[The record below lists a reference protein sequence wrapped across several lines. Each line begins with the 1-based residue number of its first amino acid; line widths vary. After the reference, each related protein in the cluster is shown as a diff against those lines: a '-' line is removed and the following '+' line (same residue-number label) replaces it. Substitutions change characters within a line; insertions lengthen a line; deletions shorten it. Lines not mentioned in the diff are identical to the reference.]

1 MFKKFD
7 LLDTDF
13 KFTYNN
19 ESFKTNFGGI
29 VSICLFF
36 SLLILIWYFGQ
47 DIYLREHP
55 EFIKKSEDSLYFPF
69 VNISDRELFF
79 GFKIDNFFSRPID
92 DPKYFEL
99 LFRYTWYKND
109 NETGENILVY
119 EDYYKTKKCQPSDI
133 ISMVEYNSLRLHM
146 YNCANYTDLNVGG
159 EWQGSEYLG
168 IMTYYVK
175 RCDSETEKE
184 FNITCATDEE
194 LVEENGSFIYINTYT
209 QQNVVNPKNFKNPI
223 MNILVYNYD
232 TLNLH
237 GQSYQRLF
245 YSYSNMTTDTGAI
258 FEDSETKYLLEYD
271 RTVFGIS
278 TIDPENGVIYEVSI
292 QTSRHMNQYS
302 RTYIKLQ
309 GVAAIIGGFMKLA
322 LEMVGIVFSLYGKNA
337 YKVFL
342 YSNLLKLE
350 IDEDVD
356 KDKEKSYLDNKIE
369 LSKIDLKQ
377 SNSPDSLNIE
387 DSTRQLQQSIYA
399 KKKISKPVVKDS
411 LPIRDYKRDSLS
423 PNIQTKD
430 FISNVDMV
438 DLLKYKEKRKLKVTL
453 TFCEQ
458 FKYTFCCFDM
468 KNSNENHKR
477 SRKELLILAD
487 MEISKKFNIISMLK
501 KNDQFDLLTKTLLNK
516 NQSFMLKNRDLRN
529 ICVNE
534 QINEEPTH
542 HKINFLVDSFKKK
555 QYKTKIQELETYLIE
570 KYKYRSFNK
579 IDQLLLSFLDD
590 TIKREIEIKT
600 LV

>member
-1 MFKKFD
+1 
-7 LLDTDF
+7 
-13 KFTYNN
+13 
-19 ESFKTNFGGI
+19 
-29 VSICLFF
+29 
-36 SLLILIWYFGQ
+36 
-47 DIYLREHP
+47 
-55 EFIKKSEDSLYFPF
+55 
-69 VNISDRELFF
+69 
-79 GFKIDNFFSRPID
+79 
-92 DPKYFEL
+92 
-99 LFRYTWYKND
+99 
-109 NETGENILVY
+109 
-119 EDYYKTKKCQPSDI
+119 
-133 ISMVEYNSLRLHM
+133 
-146 YNCANYTDLNVGG
+146 
-159 EWQGSEYLG
+159 
-168 IMTYYVK
+168 MTYYVK
-175 RCDSETEKE
+175 RCDANTEKE
-184 FNITCATDEE
+184 FKIKCATDEE
-194 LVEENGSFIYINTYT
+194 LIKELGSFIYISTYT
-209 QQNVVNPKNFKNPI
+209 QQTVINPKNFTNPI
-223 MNILVYNYD
+223 TNILVYNYD
-232 TLNLH
+232 ALNIN
-237 GQSYQRLF
+237 GQGYQRLF
-245 YSYSNMTTDTGAI
+245 YSYSSIKTDTGVI
-258 FEDSETKYLLEYD
+258 FEESSSEQMLVYD
-271 RTVFGIS
+271 RTIFGIS
-278 TIDPENGVIYEVSI
+278 TLYPENGYIYEVSI

-411 LPIRDYKRDSLS
+411 LHIRDYKRDSLS

-487 MEISKKFNIISMLK
+487 MEISKKFNIISILK

-529 ICVNE
+529 IIVNE
-534 QINEEPTH
+534 QNVEYNH
-542 HKINFLVDSFKKK
+542 SKKMNNK
-555 QYKTKIQELETYLIE
+555 NTDLNKKTIKKSIENLEAYLIS
-570 KYKYRSFNK
+570 KYKNKTFN
-579 IDQLLLSFLDD
+579 ISDQLLLSFLDD
-590 TIKREIEIKT
+590 PIKDELEIKS
-600 LV
+600 LL